1 MPLSQGTR
9 LGPYEIVTPLGA
21 GGMGEV
27 YKARDTRLDRTVAIK
42 VLPPHVGGDPSFR
55 QRFEREAKTIS
66 SLDHPHICAL
76 YDIGQEQGTHFLVMQ
91 YLDGETLAERLAKGP
106 LPLDQALKHAREI
119 ADALDKAHRQ
129 GIVHRDLKPGNV
141 MLTKA
146 GAKLLD
152 FGLAKLAG
160 VAVPAT
166 GATMTGVGPVTAEGT
181 IVGTLQYMA
190 PEQLEGK
197 EADAR
202 SDIWAFGCVLYEMVT
217 GRCAFESRSQASL
230 MAAILEHEPVAVS
243 QVVTVAPNA
252 LDHVI
257 GRCLAKDPDERWAS
271 VHDVLLEL
279 KWIADGAART
289 QPADSREP
297 APIRVWRSWTAWLA
311 VPILLLAGA
320 ALATLVLR
328 RGSDPQPLPLPV
340 RFTIA
345 PPTSNRFFDA
355 PHLMSVSPDGR
366 YVAFSARGSD
376 SSVRLWLRPIDSLT
390 ARPISDSG
398 GMPFWSPDS
407 RYIAFMAAGTLKKV
421 DLQGGRPTTLA
432 QAASGGSWSA
442 DGTILFTRAGA
453 LYQVPA
459 AGGEARQV
467 TTLDATREETA
478 HLTPAFLP
486 DGRRF
491 IFQVRS
497 RKPEHQGLYVGSL
510 DSAERTRISDAASSV
525 AYASGYVL
533 FARQRTL
540 MAQRIDERTGRIT
553 GEPITVAASVQ
564 QNPENGYAAF
574 SVSRSGILAY
584 RESTVPGAQL
594 TLVDRTGAETA
605 VGPPMD
611 MQGFDVSPDGRYIVA
626 AGRLSVDA
634 PGNLHLIDSTRGVS
648 TPLTA
653 AREGEWFM
661 DPVWAPDGRTV
672 AYTKWKDGKTIVASR
687 PAFGG
692 AERTLFV
699 DKDPAYLEDWSRDGK
714 YIAVTVSGG
723 GHRGFVVPVG
733 GGEPLAV
740 GQSSRYFD
748 EMSFSPDGRWL
759 AYDSNESDRSDVY
772 VVPLP
777 PTGERWQVSPS
788 GGVQPRWRANGRE
801 LTYLAPDG
809 RIMVTPIMSGPRFE
823 AGVPQPLLKTRVD
836 QPSAFEEQYRML
848 PDGQRFLVKLPV
860 SQDQPLT
867 VVLNWL
873 SAIAK

>member
-1 MPLSQGTR
+1 MPLTHGTR
-9 LGPYEIVTPLGA
+9 LGPYEIQSALGA

-42 VLPPHVGGDPSFR
+42 VLPPHVASDPSFR

-76 YDIGQEQGTHFLVMQ
+76 YDIGQDHGTDFLVMQ
-91 YLDGETLAERLAKGP
+91 YLDGETLADRLAKGP
-106 LPLDQALKHAREI
+106 LPLGQALKHALEI

-152 FGLAKLAG
+152 FGLAKAATFAAG
-160 VAVPAT
+160 VPA
-166 GATMTGVGPVTAEGT
+166 ATMTGGGPVTAEGT
-181 IVGTLQYMA
+181 ILGTLQYMA
-190 PEQLEGK
+190 PEQLEGQ

-217 GRCAFESRSQASL
+217 GRRAFESRSQASL
-230 MAAILEHEPVAVS
+230 MAAILEHEPAAVS
-243 QVVTVAPNA
+243 QVVTVAPAA
-252 LDHVI
+252 LDHLI
-257 GRCLAKDPDERWAS
+257 GRCLTKDPDERWAS

-279 KWIADGAART
+279 KWIGDGAAPT
-289 QPADSREP
+289 PPAGSREP
-297 APIRVWRSWTAWLA
+297 APLRMRRSWTAWLA

-320 ALATLVLR
+320 ALATLVMR
-328 RGSDPQPLPLPV
+328 RGNDPQPLPV

-345 PPTSNRFFDA
+345 APKSTKFFDA
-355 PHLMSVSPDGR
+355 PNFMSVAPDGR
-366 YVAFSARGSD
+366 YVAFATRGSD
-376 SSVRLWLRPIDSLT
+376 SAVRLWLRPIDSLT
-390 ARPISDSG
+390 ARPIGDSAVL
-398 GMPFWSPDS
+398 PFWSPDS
-407 RYIAFMAAGTLKKV
+407 RYIAFMTPGALKKV
-421 DLQGGRPTTLA
+421 DLQGGRPVTLA
-432 QAASGGSWSA
+432 QATSGGSWST
-442 DGTILFTRAGA
+442 DGTILFTRAGV

-478 HLTPAFLP
+478 HLWPEFLP

-491 IFQVRS
+491 IFHVRS
-497 RKPEHQGLYVGSL
+497 VKPEHQGLYLGSL
-510 DSAERTRISDAASSV
+510 DSTERTRISDAASSV

-540 MAQRIDERTGRIT
+540 MAQPIDERTGRLT
-553 GEPITVAASVQ
+553 GEPITVAATVQ
-564 QNPENGYAAF
+564 QNPENGKAAF

-584 RESTVPGAQL
+584 RESTAPGAQL
-594 TLVDRTGAETA
+594 TLVDRNGAETA
-605 VGPPMD
+605 VGPTML
-611 MQGFDVSPDGRYIVA
+611 MQGFDVSPDGRYIVV
-626 AGRLSVDA
+626 AGRLSVDS
-634 PGNLHLIDSTRGVS
+634 PVDLHLIDSARGVV
-648 TPLTA
+648 TTFTA
-653 AREGEWFM
+653 AREGEFFM

-672 AYTKWKDGKTIVASR
+672 AYTKLKDGKTVIASR

-692 AERTLFV
+692 DERKLFE

-714 YIAVTVSGG
+714 YIAVTVAGG
-723 GHRGFVVPVG
+723 GHRGLVVPVG
-733 GGEPLAV
+733 GGEPLVV
-740 GQSSRYFD
+740 GRSSRYFD

-772 VVPLP
+772 VVPVP
-777 PTGERWQVSPS
+777 PTGERFQVSPN

-809 RIMVTPIMSGPRFE
+809 TIMVTPIISGPRFE
-823 AGVPQPLLKTRVD
+823 VGVPRPLLKTRID
-836 QPSAFEEQYRML
+836 QPSAYEEQYRML
-848 PDGQRFLVKLPV
+848 PDGQRFLLKLPV
-860 SQDQPLT
+860 SEDQPLT

-873 SAIAK
+873 SGIAK